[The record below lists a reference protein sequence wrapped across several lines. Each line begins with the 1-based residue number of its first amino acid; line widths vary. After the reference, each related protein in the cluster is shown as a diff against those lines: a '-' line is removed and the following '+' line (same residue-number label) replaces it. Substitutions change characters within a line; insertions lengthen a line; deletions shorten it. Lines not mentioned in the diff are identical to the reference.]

1 MIPVVIGCA
10 LGVGGLLFW
19 AVSGP
24 FRVFHRE
31 IIGAL
36 EGLAMALRGGEETH
50 RRLMEL
56 EEAVDRLPAKWEDV
70 KREANSFYSRG
81 LHHVR
86 RVREEL
92 EARGLRDTEL
102 DDLDGQLRPLDEP
115 GSESEGVPPVSGDVG
130 GAGEVPTTSGQP
142 PFWLQTPAVQAMIR
156 RSRGEG

>member
-1 MIPVVIGCA
+1 MIPVILGCA
-10 LGVGGLLFW
+10 LGVAGLFAW
-19 AVSGP
+19 AVRGP
-24 FRVFHRE
+24 FRVFHTE
-31 IIGAL
+31 LVGAL

-115 GSESEGVPPVSGDVG
+115 GGDGEGVPPVQGDMGSAVEG
-130 GAGEVPTTSGQP
+130 TAGSQL
-142 PFWLQTPAVQAMIR
+142 PFWLQTPAIQAMIR